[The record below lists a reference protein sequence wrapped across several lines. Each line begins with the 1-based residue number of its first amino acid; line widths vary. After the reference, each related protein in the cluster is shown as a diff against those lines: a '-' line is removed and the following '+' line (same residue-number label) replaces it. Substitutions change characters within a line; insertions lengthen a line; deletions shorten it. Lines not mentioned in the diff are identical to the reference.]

1 MKNEFTLN
9 EVMFGNAMLLILVA
23 GFTKITEQ
31 IFFQVQ
37 LKKVKSE
44 LASCLDDMDTGK
56 TVQCKKRRKF
66 SGKYIFVR

>member
-1 MKNEFTLN
+1 MKNGFTLN

-23 GFTKITEQ
+23 GFTKITDQ